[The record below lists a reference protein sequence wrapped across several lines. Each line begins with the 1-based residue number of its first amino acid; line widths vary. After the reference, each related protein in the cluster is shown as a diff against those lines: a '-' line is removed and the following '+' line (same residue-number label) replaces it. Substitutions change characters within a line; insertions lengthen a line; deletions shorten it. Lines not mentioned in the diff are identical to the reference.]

1 MDAAKS
7 VTATFTAD
15 IYTLTASTD
24 GTGSG
29 TVTSSPAGI
38 DCGADCTE
46 AYGYG
51 TTVTL
56 TANPGPGSHL
66 ESWSGACSGI
76 GDCVVSMVAARSV
89 TATFTLE
96 NRILY
101 VVPNGEGS
109 GRVTSSPA
117 GIDCGADCDELY
129 LYGTAVTLTAAANA
143 GSIFTG
149 WAGNCDG
156 SGECSFTMDSPKVV
170 YATFGP
176 SEYTLTVARDGTG
189 SGTVTSSPAGI
200 DCGADCGESY
210 ATGAEVTLTAT
221 AATGSVFAGWSGDCA
236 GTGACVITMGDT
248 RSVTATFD
256 LARHELSVTTDGTGS
271 GTVTSL
277 PAGID
282 CGADCSEPFDHGT
295 IVTLTP
301 SADAG
306 SSFTGWGGDCSG
318 SGACTV
324 TMDAARSVT
333 ATFTPTSFPLAV
345 TTDGKGSGTVTSSP
359 AGIDCGSDC
368 DENFDT
374 GAEVTLTATAAIGS
388 VFAGW
393 SGDCSGTGSCTVTLS
408 AARSVTAT
416 FDEDGGTGFYTVT
429 PCRVADTRLAAGPS
443 GAPSLPANT
452 ARSFPVAGLCGVPT
466 TARAVAVNVT
476 VVNATSVGNLR
487 LYPAGGAVPLTST
500 INFIASLTR
509 ANNAVIPLGTG
520 GEMAVTCSMPAG
532 STDFVLDVTGY
543 FE

>member
-1 MDAAKS
+1 
-7 VTATFTAD
+7 
-15 IYTLTASTD
+15 
-24 GTGSG
+24 
-29 TVTSSPAGI
+29 
-38 DCGADCTE
+38 
-46 AYGYG
+46 
-51 TTVTL
+51 
-56 TANPGPGSHL
+56 
-66 ESWSGACSGI
+66 
-76 GDCVVSMVAARSV
+76 
-89 TATFTLE
+89 
-96 NRILY
+96 
-101 VVPNGEGS
+101 
-109 GRVTSSPA
+109 
-117 GIDCGADCDELY
+117 
-129 LYGTAVTLTAAANA
+129 
-143 GSIFTG
+143 
-149 WAGNCDG
+149 
-156 SGECSFTMDSPKVV
+156 
-170 YATFGP
+170 
-176 SEYTLTVARDGTG
+176 
-189 SGTVTSSPAGI
+189 
-200 DCGADCGESY
+200 
-210 ATGAEVTLTAT
+210 
-221 AATGSVFAGWSGDCA
+221 
-236 GTGACVITMGDT
+236 
-248 RSVTATFD
+248 
-256 LARHELSVTTDGTGS
+256 
-271 GTVTSL
+271 
-277 PAGID
+277 
-282 CGADCSEPFDHGT
+282 
-295 IVTLTP
+295 
-301 SADAG
+301 
-306 SSFTGWGGDCSG
+306 
-318 SGACTV
+318 
-324 TMDAARSVT
+324 MDAARSVT